1 MTFSWPWCGFG
12 LELAFRLDTLSGLI
26 LPAVLGFGLLVA
38 FYAFFFF
45 SDTVLKIKFFLYLL
59 LTLALASGAVLA
71 DNLVLFLF
79 CWEGL
84 LIPLF
89 AMIYLG
95 GNAAFA
101 TAKKAFIIVGISD
114 LCLMLGIILAG
125 GLAGTFKMSAISLP
139 VEGAGIAAFLLIMI
153 GAMAKAGAMP
163 FHSWIPDAAKDAP
176 LPFMALF
183 PAALEKLIGIYFLT
197 RLALEMFKLSPAS
210 WVSILMMAIGALT
223 ILLAV
228 MMALIQKDYKKL
240 LSYHAISQVG
250 YMVLGIGTALP
261 VGIIGG
267 LFHMFNNAL
276 YKSCLFLTGGAVEKE
291 TGTTDIT
298 QLGGLLRG
306 MPITAACFLVAAASI
321 SGVPPF
327 NGFFSKE
334 LLYDGA
340 LERGFIF
347 YLAAVTG
354 SFFTA
359 ASFLKLGHAVYFG
372 KKQNTGKEAPWPML
386 LPMLILAAICI
397 LFGVCN
403 YIPIDLIKPIFKT
416 EVHVPGLN
424 WTLTG
429 ITILVLLGAVANH
442 IFGVKRAG
450 KASGAS
456 DHIHHAPGLS
466 YLYDRAERRWFDPY
480 VIGMRLTEVL
490 AVILKLFDRIIDWF
504 YEVFVVR
511 ATEAFSWLLRRAHNG
526 DFSLYIVWSLAGAA
540 VVLLVLLR

>member
-1 MTFSWPWCGFG
+1 T
-12 LELAFRLDTLSGLI
+12 
-26 LPAVLGFGLLVA
+26 
-38 FYAFFFF
+38 
-45 SDTVLKIKFFLYLL
+45 
-59 LTLALASGAVLA
+59 
-71 DNLVLFLF
+71 
-79 CWEGL
+79 
-84 LIPLF
+84 
-89 AMIYLG
+89 
-95 GNAAFA
+95 
-101 TAKKAFIIVGISD
+101 
-114 LCLMLGIILAG
+114 
-125 GLAGTFKMSAISLP
+125 
-139 VEGAGIAAFLLIMI
+139 
-153 GAMAKAGAMP
+153 
-163 FHSWIPDAAKDAP
+163 DAP

-210 WVSILMMAIGALT
+210 WVSFLMMAIGAIT

-228 MMALIQKDYKKL
+228 MMALVQKDYKKL

-250 YMVLGIGTALP
+250 YMILGIGTALP
-261 VGIIGG
+261 IGIIGG

-291 TGTTDIT
+291 TGTSDIT
-298 QLGGLLRG
+298 QLGGLLRA
-306 MPITAACFLVAAASI
+306 MPITAACFMVAAASI

-340 LERGFIF
+340 LERGFVF

-372 KKQNTGKEAPWPML
+372 KTQKQGKEAPWPML
-386 LPMLILAAICI
+386 LPMLVLAAICI

-403 YIPIDLIKPIFKT
+403 YIPIDLIKPIFKAK
-416 EVHVPGLN
+416 VHVPGLN
-424 WTLTG
+424 WMLTSITL
-429 ITILVLLGAVANH
+429 LVLLGAVANH

-456 DHIHHAPGLS
+456 DHIHYAPGLS
-466 YLYDRAERRWFDPY
+466 YVYDKAERRWFDPY
-480 VIGMRLTEVL
+480 VIGMWLTGIL
-490 AVILKLFDRIIDWF
+490 CVILKVIDRMIDWF
-504 YEVFVVR
+504 YEVFITR
-511 ATEAFSWLLRRAHNG
+511 LTAACSWLLRRAHNG
-526 DFSLYIVWSLAGAA
+526 DFSFYIVWSLVGAA